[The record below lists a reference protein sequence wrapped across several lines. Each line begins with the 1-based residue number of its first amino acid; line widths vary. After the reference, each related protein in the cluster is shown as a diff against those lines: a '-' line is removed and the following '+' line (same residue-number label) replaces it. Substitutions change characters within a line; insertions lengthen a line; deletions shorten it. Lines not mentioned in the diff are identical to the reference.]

1 MLSVSQLILVLDTFL
16 SAAPEYFNWM
26 YFYTSSPNV
35 TFCLRLTALSL
46 WLTEVSTGK
55 TRLLIFIWMY
65 KKPQDKDL
73 GNIHLF
79 NLFSVAT
86 TIHKAPKDPCFLV
99 FNLVSCPS
107 ITFLEARRLKQG
119 TSRVGSFRGLWGRV
133 PCLSPSSGG
142 CWQSLVFLSLWT
154 HHSNPCHW
162 LQWLPSLSPVFHV
175 AFL

>member
-16 SAAPEYFNWM
+16 SAAPEYFNWT

-99 FNLVSCPS
+99 FKPCVVPQYHISGGRK
-107 ITFLEARRLKQG
+107 TETRDQQ
-119 TSRVGSFRGLWGRV
+119 SRFFPWALGQSPMPFSQLWGMLAVLGV
-133 PCLSPSSGG
+133 P
-142 CWQSLVFLSLWT
+142 
-154 HHSNPCHW
+154 
-162 LQWLPSLSPVFHV
+162 
-175 AFL
+175 